1 MIRNF
6 SDDRS
11 VIFMNATLVA
21 TISKNKR
28 EEIRISLLR
37 NNKIDI
43 RTYFYFQNEPSPK
56 PTKKGIWLSFKHIPP
71 ILAAFAKYDAGAAA
85 GFNLE
90 FDVPDRRKEKIRVY
104 VNEYMGG
111 KVIHIRTFYLKE
123 NEFNPGKGIS
133 FAASLLPKMIEG
145 LAALEKFKG

>member
-1 MIRNF
+1 
-6 SDDRS
+6 
-11 VIFMNATLVA
+11 MNATLVA
-21 TISKNKR
+21 TIGKNKL

-37 NNKIDI
+37 NNKIDV
-43 RTYFYFQNEPSPK
+43 RTYFYFQNDPAPK

-71 ILAAFAKYDAGAAA
+71 ILAAFAKYDEGAAT
-85 GFNLE
+85 GFKLE
-90 FDVPDRRKEKIRVY
+90 FEVPDRRKEKIRVY

-123 NEFNPGKGIS
+123 NEFNPGKGVS